1 MRKGSGFRVQVRL
14 VLPLGLIVCAGCP
27 DGPGPRTPLH
37 VVPLSQSVSIVNE
50 NLGQVKGGLRASG
63 TVTGKYVSPDGR
75 THDLG
80 FGMNGELS
88 VIPPL
93 HMRFDIQELGQ
104 TQILFGSNSD
114 LYWLYLRPDQDTY
127 RWGEHAN
134 VEQVADS
141 ELPLRPD
148 QLIEALGL
156 NGLPET
162 ATDIELLGLVQRVEP
177 DWQQMIFV
185 QPGPDGQPL
194 LIKECWLERYDRR
207 LPRQILFRDR
217 LGRVHMH
224 ATLDDYAPIRVE
236 GPWMPRRLHVEWPLR
251 RGELNYRIS
260 RWQVFDELTTDHPAF
275 TAPHERG
282 KKYGRMIPLDSPAP
296 SASD

>member
-1 MRKGSGFRVQVRL
+1 MSL
-14 VLPLGLIVCAGCP
+14 LCTGCP
-27 DGPGPRTPLH
+27 DGPARTPLH
-37 VVPLSQSVSIVNE
+37 VVPLVQSVAIVND
-50 NLGQVKGGLRASG
+50 NLGQAKGGLRASG

-80 FGMNGELS
+80 FGMSGELS
-88 VIPPL
+88 VIAPL

-114 LYWLYLRPDQDTY
+114 LYWLYIRPDQDTY
-127 RWGEHAN
+127 RWGQHAN

-156 NGLPET
+156 NELPQT
-162 ATDIELLGLVQRVEP
+162 PTDIELLGLVQRVEP
-177 DWQQMIFV
+177 DWQQMMFV
-185 QPGPDGQPL
+185 QPGPENQPL
-194 LIKECWLERYDRR
+194 LIKEHWLERYDRR
-207 LPRQILFRDR
+207 LVRQILFRDK

-224 ATLDDYAPIRVE
+224 ARLDDYRPIRTD
-236 GPWMPRRLHVEWPLR
+236 GPSLAHRIHVEWPLR

-260 RWQVFDELTTDHPAF
+260 RWQVFDELTTDHAAF

-282 KKYGRMIPLDSPAP
+282 KKYGRMIPLDP
-296 SASD
+296 SDPTETD